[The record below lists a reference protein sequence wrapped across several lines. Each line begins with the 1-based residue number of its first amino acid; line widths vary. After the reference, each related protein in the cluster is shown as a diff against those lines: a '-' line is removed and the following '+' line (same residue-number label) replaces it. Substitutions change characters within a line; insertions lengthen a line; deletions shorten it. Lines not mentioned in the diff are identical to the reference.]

1 MKSSEFKFVLPFF
14 IGAIL
19 IALFSFKSGTKEFQG
34 RAIYMAKS
42 KMELGNW
49 GARMSE
55 AQKKQVKERL
65 KNRLNKTYILDFNKE
80 ASLFNEKEVLDAYSG
95 ATDSWGKNFSRGLQY
110 KNVKDNQLVQSQ
122 EFYGK
127 RFLVV
132 DELEPIQWQMAQ
144 ETKKIG
150 DYDCFKAVATVPTQ
164 NLEWYNFSWSELRKP
179 EPKEGEEPE
188 IEMTTVEAWYT
199 LQIPVR
205 HGPAEFWGLPGL
217 ILEVSAGNT
226 IMLCTEI
233 QMNPEDN
240 VEIAP
245 PSKGKET
252 DKKSYKETII
262 NKMTEMM
269 ENRGRRRG

>member
-1 MKSSEFKFVLPFF
+1 MKTKIFKIILPVLVV
-14 IGAIL
+14 GIL
-19 IALFSFKSGTKEFQG
+19 ISLFSFSSDSKEFQG
-34 RAIYMAKS
+34 RAIYIAKS
-42 KMELGNW
+42 KMELGRW
-49 GARMSE
+49 GARLSE
-55 AQKKQVKERL
+55 AEKKQVKARL

-80 ASLFNEKEVLDAYSG
+80 ASLFDEKEVLDAYSG

-127 RFLVV
+127 RFLVK
-132 DELEPIQWQMAQ
+132 DELEPIQWQMKQ

-150 DYDCFKAVATVPTQ
+150 NYDCFKAVASIPTQ
-164 NLEWYNFSWSELRKP
+164 QLEWFNFSWSELRKP
-179 EPKEGEEPE
+179 EPEEGEEPE

-226 IMLCTEI
+226 VMLCTEI
-233 QMNPEDN
+233 QMNPEDE
-240 VEIAP
+240 VEIVP
-245 PSKGKET
+245 PNKGTETTKKEYKATIVSK
-252 DKKSYKETII
+252 
-262 NKMTEMM
+262 MQEMM
-269 ENRGRRRG
+269 NNRGRRRG